1 MEQIDIL
8 VMAKLTSQQIYLFLR
23 VQLVLVDQR
32 DLQANLVKM

>member
-1 MEQIDIL
+1 MEEVNIL
-8 VMAKLTSQQIYLFLR
+8 VMAKLTCQQIYLFLR